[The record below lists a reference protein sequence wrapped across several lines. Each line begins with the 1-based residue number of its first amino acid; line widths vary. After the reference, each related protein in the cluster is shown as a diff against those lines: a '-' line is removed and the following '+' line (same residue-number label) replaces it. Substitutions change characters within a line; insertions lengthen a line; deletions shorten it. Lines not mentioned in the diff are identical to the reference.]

1 MLIDTH
7 VHIGQFYDHVFS
19 PLDIVSLM
27 SATNVDFYIISS
39 TSVCEENYEKVIDE
53 ITRLIKIDGEK
64 VLPVMWIT
72 PFGLKGSIAW
82 YLESGIKW
90 RMIKIHPELHP
101 DSWDPK
107 GQNMSEVI
115 DIAREMELPILIHT
129 GNYMCCHAGLYKEII
144 FHNPDVTFI
153 LAHGRPMEGTKD
165 ILLDYENVYADSA
178 FMPIEDM
185 KAFCDAGLSHKLL
198 WGTDM
203 CIPKHFYPNED
214 MVKYYLRKLDSFKHI
229 CTKEQYEQVTFL
241 NAAKLFDL
249 PIK

>member
-7 VHIGQFYDHVFS
+7 VHIGQFKDTFYS
-19 PLDIVSLM
+19 PRDVKQLM
-27 SATNVDFYIISS
+27 DSVCVDNYFVSS
-39 TSVCEENYEKVIDE
+39 TTICTEDYNRVVLELEDFVTLDSK
-53 ITRLIKIDGEK
+53 R

-101 DSWDPK
+101 DSWDPN

-115 DIAREMELPILIHT
+115 DIAREMGLPILIHT
-129 GNYMCCHAGLYKEII
+129 GNYDCCHAGLYQEII
-144 FHNPDVTFI
+144 FHNPDVIFV
-153 LAHGRPMEGTKD
+153 LAHGRPMEETKD

-214 MVKYYLRKLDSFKHI
+214 MVEYYLRKLDSFKRI
-229 CTKEQYEQVTFL
+229 CTKDQYDQVTFL